1 MDIEVVQE
9 NADGYC
15 PDPEL
20 ADISENRTFCLPNSS
35 IILHMVQIIGRI
47 YAYARTLMLLFL
59 NNSLHGESSL
69 PSTSTNTGVDWV
81 RFRYLEVE
89 GGPVEFRQRARV
101 GFERRVGNDELINT
115 GTGKV
120 TYLEHICLAFS
131 MRLEPEV

>member
-9 NADGYC
+9 NADGYSL
-15 PDPEL
+15 DPEL
-20 ADISENRTFCLPNSS
+20 ADISESRTFYLPNSS
-35 IILHMVQIIGRI
+35 IILHMVQVIGQI
-47 YAYARTLMLLFL
+47 YAYARTLFARRKFTPVDL
-59 NNSLHGESSL
+59 NQHWL
-69 PSTSTNTGVDWV
+69 DWV

-101 GFERRVGNDELINT
+101 GFERRVGNGELINT

>member
-15 PDPEL
+15 LDPEL
-20 ADISENRTFCLPNSS
+20 ADISENRTFYLPNSS
-35 IILHMVQIIGRI
+35 IILHMVQTIGRV
-47 YAYARTLMLLFL
+47 YWMLCTEKVYFRRPQSTLAR
-59 NNSLHGESSL
+59 
-69 PSTSTNTGVDWV
+69 
-81 RFRYLEVE
+81 LEVE
-89 GGPVEFRQRARV
+89 SRPVEFRQRARV
-101 GFERRVGNDELINT
+101 GFERRVENDELINT